1 MGYRSKVIIG
11 VEKQHSK
18 RLENIFKKHQY
29 TNIFIEDT
37 ERDRYHKE
45 QKEWKYYV
53 GTYLKWYDDY
63 DEVREIN
70 QFIEDI
76 YGNINDSAFIVC
88 LGEDNVICHECG
100 EWYYHVDH
108 ISDIEICKTKEE
120 NKDIKFTPTELNY
133 LLDVVEQD
141 INNYKEDCGKQ
152 TLEDVYSKLVILNK

>member
-37 ERDRYHKE
+37 ERDRYYKE

-108 ISDIEICKTKEE
+108 ISDIEICKTKEK

>member
-18 RLENIFKKHQY
+18 KLEKIFKKHQY
-29 TNIFIEDT
+29 TNVFIEDT
-37 ERDRYHKE
+37 ERKRYHKE
-45 QKEWKYYV
+45 QKNWKYYI
-53 GTYLKWYDDY
+53 GDYLKWYDEY

-88 LGEDNVICHECG
+88 LGEDNHICHETG

-108 ISDIEICKTKEE
+108 FSDIDICKMVKQDKDKQDKEKQDKQLEWFNHFVDFIGNIDSNIYNEACEYADNCE
-120 NKDIKFTPTELNY
+120 N
-133 LLDVVEQD
+133 
-141 INNYKEDCGKQ
+141 
-152 TLEDVYSKLVILNK
+152 S